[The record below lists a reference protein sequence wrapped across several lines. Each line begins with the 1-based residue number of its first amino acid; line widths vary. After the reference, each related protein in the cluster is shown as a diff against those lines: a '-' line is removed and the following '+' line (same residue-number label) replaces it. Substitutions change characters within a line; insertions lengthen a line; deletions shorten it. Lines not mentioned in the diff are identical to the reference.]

1 MSASEKKV
9 PLKRVLVGRVVSDKM
24 TKSVVVNVENYVK
37 HPVYGK
43 FIVKSHR
50 YTAHDESNAIQNGD
64 LVEISE
70 GRPIS
75 KTKSWSVTK
84 VLEKAKLI

>member
-1 MSASEKKV
+1 MSAVERKV
-9 PLKRVLVGRVVSDKM
+9 TLKRALVGRVVSDKM
-24 TKSVVVNVENYVK
+24 IKSVVVQVESYIK

-43 FIVKSHR
+43 YIVKTHK
-50 YTAHDESNAIQNGD
+50 YTVHDESNEIKIGD

-84 VLEKAKLI
+84 VLEKARII

>member
-1 MSASEKKV
+1 MNAEVKTS
-9 PLKRVLVGRVVSDKM
+9 LKRSLVGRVISDKM
-24 TKSVVVNVENYVK
+24 TKSVVVAVENRIK

-43 FIVKSHR
+43 FVVQTRKF
-50 YTAHDESNAIQNGD
+50 TAHDETNEVAEGD

-84 VLEKAKLI
+84 VLEKAKVI

>member
-1 MSASEKKV
+1 MSTEPKIG
-9 PLKRVLVGRVVSDKM
+9 LKRTLIGRVVSDKM
-24 TKSVVVNVENYVK
+24 TKSVIVMVENRMR
-37 HPVYGK
+37 HPLYGK
-43 FIVKSHR
+43 YITKTHK
-50 YTAHDESNAIQNGD
+50 YAAHDESNDVKEGD

-84 VLEKAKLI
+84 VIEKAKLV

>member
-1 MSASEKKV
+1 MNVEVKTS
-9 PLKRVLVGRVVSDKM
+9 LKRSLVGRVISDKM
-24 TKSVVVNVENYVK
+24 TKSVVVAVENRIK

-43 FIVKSHR
+43 FVVQTRKF
-50 YTAHDESNAIQNGD
+50 TAHDETNEVAEGD

-84 VLEKAKLI
+84 VLEKAKVI

>member
-1 MSASEKKV
+1 MNAEVKTS
-9 PLKRVLVGRVVSDKM
+9 LKRSLVGRIISDKM
-24 TKSVVVNVENYVK
+24 TKSVVVAVENRIK

-43 FIVKSHR
+43 FVVQTRKF
-50 YTAHDESNAIQNGD
+50 TAHDETNEVAEGD

-84 VLEKAKLI
+84 VLEKAKVI